1 MRKLLVSLLSI
12 MMVVAL
18 ATPVFATSEGTGTS
32 EDPATTLEQ
41 LNAALESEATEIYVS
56 GEIEIGSLTLK
67 RGVSI
72 KAANDTAKLVGSI
85 VLSAGNEENYTF
97 DGLTFDGKGSYV
109 IMLEANSS
117 TQVGTVNI
125 NECTF
130 TSAKGAVM
138 FATDKGQSVNS
149 LSVTESNL
157 NGLTSNAIYVEDLS
171 SVSVKGSNF
180 TNCSKGILPFT
191 HENNEVG
198 NISITGNNFT
208 DTSVAVKFEVEEG
221 AIVDDNT
228 KIEIT
233 NNTGDGNGKIDY
245 VVDNT
250 VSSKLIDKVEIS
262 GNDMPLVGAP
272 VASVDDKTYNSLDE
286 ALKEATSGKTVK
298 LLSDVEV
305 DNMLNISGDN
315 FIIDLNGHKIT
326 ASEKYSSSSNNDAHI
341 INVTGKT
348 VTIKGDGTANSAI
361 VGKNNNRHVI
371 LADSNANLTLEDLTV
386 DHSQCAAGA
395 PLVVSESNVILKG
408 TVNFKL
414 NDQSWYAVNVDSEET
429 KATLEVAEGAVVNSD
444 GSEAQ
449 AVILSEGP
457 YKSGVATD
465 GNAMVTING
474 NIYAKGP
481 AFAVQDLDSSYKDPI
496 TGTRVIGLTND
507 NKGEFVTLGPNTNVK
522 INTETGVVDGEVEPT
537 PTPTPDPTPVRPT
550 YRPSSPSKDLP
561 SNTKECQKEFGDE
574 YIWSDEYDA
583 CVIKFM
589 IVDTSTK

>member
-18 ATPVFATSEGTGTS
+18 ATPVFATGEGTGTS
-32 EDPATTLEQ
+32 EDPVRTPEQ
-41 LNAALESEATEIYVS
+41 LNTALKSEASEIYVS
-56 GEIEIGSLTLK
+56 GEIKIGSLTLN

-72 KAANDTAKLVGSI
+72 KAADNTAKLVGSI
-85 VLSAGNEENYTF
+85 VLSASNKEDYTF
-97 DGLTFDGKGSYV
+97 DGLTFDGNGSYV
-109 IMLEANSS
+109 ITLEADSS
-117 TQVGTVNI
+117 TQVGTVII
-125 NECTF
+125 NQCTF
-130 TSAKGAVM
+130 TNAKSAVM

-157 NGLTSNAIYVEDLS
+157 KDLTFNAIYVEDLS

-180 TNCSKGILPFT
+180 TDCGKGILPFT
-191 HENNEVG
+191 HKNNEVG
-198 NISITGNNFT
+198 NISITGNKFT
-208 DTSVAVKFEVEEG
+208 GTEVAVKFEVEKD

-250 VSSKLIDKVEIS
+250 VSSELINKVEIS

-272 VASVDDKTYNSLDE
+272 VASVDDKTYDSLGE

-305 DNMLNISGDN
+305 DEMLNISDSTTSGDN

-326 ASEKYSSSSNNDAHI
+326 SSASYTGSGNNGHV

-395 PLVVSESNVILKG
+395 PLVVSESNVVLKG

-414 NDQSWYAVNVDSEET
+414 NAQSWYAVNVDSDET
-429 KATLEVAEGAVVNSD
+429 KATLEVAEGTVVNSD
-444 GSEAQ
+444 GSENQ
-449 AVILSEGP
+449 PVVVSEGP
-457 YKSGVATD
+457 YKD
-465 GNAMVTING
+465 GSFTGGSAKVTFNG
-474 NIYAKGP
+474 KVYAEGP
-481 AFAVQDLDSSYKDPI
+481 ALCVQDENGTAIKLSDVNKDDY
-496 TGTRVIGLTND
+496 V
-507 NKGEFVTLGPNTNVK
+507 VLGPNTNVK
-522 INTETGVVDGEVEPT
+522 INTETGVADGEVEPT
-537 PTPTPDPTPVRPT
+537 PTPTPDPTPEKPT